1 MRILIV
7 DDSKAMQVILRRGVE
22 KIDCESMEIQVTDDG
37 LKALDIIRVWRP
49 SLVLSDWHMPEMTG
63 IELLN
68 AINRE
73 MLDINVGFVTTE
85 TSSERV
91 KEAKNAGA
99 KFILNKPFNDE
110 ALHQTVLPYFTSN
123 SELDEHEESDE
134 STSNSGT
141 ITLPSIGMITKILN
155 VVSKNTV
162 NVEMAPL
169 ATYESSWS
177 PCLLGLFAD
186 TEENKV
192 RAISILNLPAACI
205 LGGSIDAL
213 PGSIVQSH
221 IDDRTIPQPILDNC
235 EKLLRVISATIK
247 DQNGKG
253 EMLLR
258 SVNFVPKV
266 FPKIETLFKKPESE
280 RVDYEISI
288 PGYGQGSLTIIKS

>member
-22 KIDCESMEIQVTDDG
+22 KIDCDSMEIQVTDDG
-37 LKALDIIRVWRP
+37 QKALDIIRVWRP

-99 KFILNKPFNDE
+99 KFILNKPFNDD
-110 ALHQTVLPYFTSN
+110 ALHQTVLPFFTDN
-123 SELDEHEESDE
+123 TELDEHEEAF
-134 STSNSGT
+134 SNNGS
-141 ITLPSIGMITKILN
+141 ITLPSVDIITKILN
-155 VVSKNTV
+155 IVSKNTV
-162 NVEMAPL
+162 NVEIAPS

-192 RAISILNLPAACI
+192 RAISILTLPAACI

-213 PGSIVQSH
+213 PASTVQSS

-247 DQNGKG
+247 GQNNKG
-253 EMLLR
+253 EMQLR
-258 SVNFVPKV
+258 SVNYVPKV
-266 FPKIETLFKKPESE
+266 FPKIESLFQKPESE